1 MRYGTWLLIVLAVCL
16 LFPASHQGAQLEQ
29 QDPFPFSTFELKN
42 GLTVILAQDDT
53 LPVVTVAVAYK
64 VGSMHE
70 DLDKSGLAHL
80 MENLMFG
87 GSRNVSRMQHVRFI
101 QRIGGRLNAVTER
114 DRTIF
119 YQTVPS
125 HHLASILWLES
136 DRMTSLSINQ
146 ANVDFWK
153 STLQTELKMRES
165 QDPFLEGAQ
174 IFDILLYPEYAINHF
189 SLGTQKDL
197 ASLSVKDVRDF
208 YEAYYRPNNAVLC
221 ITGNIELSRTGNL
234 VRKYFQGLPR
244 GPNISPPL
252 TSRSS
257 DIPDQAMTRT
267 LQNPTAPT
275 PGFFL
280 GYRIPEE
287 RSIDYYAL
295 TLIEYILMRGNSS
308 RLYQRLIKREERLA
322 SQLTGGI
329 DVRHDWA
336 AFQFVVFSSNELK
349 IERSLKE
356 IFSEIN
362 KLKSA
367 PVSEK
372 ELLKAKNV
380 FKRDYVNRY
389 TTSVDK
395 SLFLTNAFISGIPWA
410 ELPTELDRY
419 MSVTA
424 RRIMFTMKYFSQD
437 RVLVH
442 VKTK

>member
-1 MRYGTWLLIVLAVCL
+1 
-16 LFPASHQGAQLEQ
+16 
-29 QDPFPFSTFELKN
+29 
-42 GLTVILAQDDT
+42 
-53 LPVVTVAVAYK
+53 
-64 VGSMHE
+64 
-70 DLDKSGLAHL
+70 
-80 MENLMFG
+80 
-87 GSRNVSRMQHVRFI
+87 
-101 QRIGGRLNAVTER
+101 
-114 DRTIF
+114 
-119 YQTVPS
+119 
-125 HHLASILWLES
+125 
-136 DRMTSLSINQ
+136 
-146 ANVDFWK
+146 
-153 STLQTELKMRES
+153 
-165 QDPFLEGAQ
+165 
-174 IFDILLYPEYAINHF
+174 
-189 SLGTQKDL
+189 
-197 ASLSVKDVRDF
+197 
-208 YEAYYRPNNAVLC
+208 
-221 ITGNIELSRTGNL
+221 
-234 VRKYFQGLPR
+234 
-244 GPNISPPL
+244 
-252 TSRSS
+252 
-257 DIPDQAMTRT
+257 MTRT